1 MRRPATCCQENA
13 LLAFRPLFLLM
24 TLCVLSACTTS
35 PKISDYL
42 QARVLSSEAQ
52 SMMDEGRYEE
62 AIAKLDRV
70 IAYGSI
76 DAVDYTRR
84 ASAHGSMAN
93 YAAAI
98 TDLDRALEIKPNEW
112 RTQMLRGV
120 FKQRLGQYEGAIA
133 DLEVVERLSPE
144 ALTPMRRTAYL
155 KLLAGQFD
163 EAAVRYQR
171 LRDIPGQSNT
181 ADLGQGMAL
190 YLSGQW
196 SESSDAFARALKE
209 TPDDTLAALWYVK
222 SGLRAGIYV
231 DRQLLASA
239 MGGTEGAM
247 TQALLADSE
256 DVPPADPETLKS
268 KTARCERALFLG
280 AMRVIKANGNGARE
294 EFLAAQRECPR
305 DSIEGAEARAE
316 LERLAQHQP
325 SSGLTE

>member
-1 MRRPATCCQENA
+1 
-13 LLAFRPLFLLM
+13 
-24 TLCVLSACTTS
+24 
-35 PKISDYL
+35 
-42 QARVLSSEAQ
+42 
-52 SMMDEGRYEE
+52 MMDEGRYEE
-62 AIAKLDRV
+62 AIARLDQV
-70 IAYGSI
+70 IAFGSI

-98 TDLDRALEIKPNEW
+98 TDLDRALELKPSEW
-112 RTQMLRGV
+112 RTQMMRGV

-133 DLEVVERLSPE
+133 DLESVERLSPDS
-144 ALTPMRRTAYL
+144 LTPMRRTAYL

-190 YLSGQW
+190 YLAGQW
-196 SESSDAFARALKE
+196 SDSADAFARALKE
-209 TPDDTLAALWYVK
+209 APDDTLAALWYVK

-231 DRQLLASA
+231 NRDLLAGA

-256 DVPPADPETLKS
+256 DVPPADPAALKS

-280 AMRVIKANGNGARE
+280 AMRIIKANGNGARE
-294 EFLAAQRECPR
+294 EFLSAQRECPR

-316 LERLAQHQP
+316 LDRLAQSLP
-325 SSGLTE
+325 SG